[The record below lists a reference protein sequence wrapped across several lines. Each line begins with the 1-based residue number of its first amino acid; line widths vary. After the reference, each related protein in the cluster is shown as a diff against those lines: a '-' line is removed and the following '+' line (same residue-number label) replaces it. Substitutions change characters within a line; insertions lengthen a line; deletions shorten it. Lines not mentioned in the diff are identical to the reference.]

1 MPTNIL
7 FLLNVRSSAPPGLL
21 ASETL
26 CGYQG
31 SLAGLMLAQDPVG
44 SSKDGVPLLRLGQ
57 MTRSG

>member
-7 FLLNVRSSAPPGLL
+7 FLLNIRSSAPPGLL

-31 SLAGLMLAQDPVG
+31 SLAGADVGPG
-44 SSKDGVPLLRLGQ
+44 SSGQ
-57 MTRSG
+57 